1 MSDRKRVYNS
11 PLRAEQA
18 QRTRAAVL
26 DAAGR
31 CFLDKGYAATTMK
44 DVAAEAGVSVQTVFG
59 QGSKAALLLAC
70 VDRAVVGDDE
80 AVPLAER
87 DLFVQLVQAPERA
100 AKLDA
105 AREMARTYVPLTAPL
120 LQVFADA
127 AAGDAEIAEAW
138 AEYERRR
145 LRDGRVLIGSFGP
158 WLREGLDVD
167 RATEI
172 FWALFSHLPIGQLVR
187 GRGWTV
193 DEYADFWVDAVD
205 RLLLQPTGEGPR
217 PDTPDGPGPPSRPM

>member
-1 MSDRKRVYNS
+1 VTSGKRVYRS

-31 CFLDKGYAATTMK
+31 CFLRSGYAATTMK
-44 DVAAEAGVSVQTVFG
+44 DVAAEAGVSPQTVFG
-59 QGSKAALLLAC
+59 QGSKASLLLGC

-80 AVPLAER
+80 EVPFRQR
-87 DLFVQLVQAPERA
+87 DLFVRVVEAPDRGD
-100 AKLDA
+100 KLAA
-105 AREMARTYVPLTAPL
+105 AREMARRYVPLTAPMI
-120 LQVFADA
+120 QVFADA

-145 LRDGRVLIGSFGP
+145 LQDSRVLVGSFAP
-158 WLREGLDVD
+158 WLRAGLDVD

-172 FWALFSHLPIGQLVR
+172 FWALFSHLPVVKLLHE
-187 GRGWTV
+187 RGWTV
-193 DEYADFWVDAVD
+193 DEYADFLVDAVE
-205 RLLLQPTGEGPR
+205 RLLL
-217 PDTPDGPGPPSRPM
+217 D

>member
-1 MSDRKRVYNS
+1 MTAGKRVYRS

-26 DAAGR
+26 DAAAR
-31 CFLDKGYAATTMK
+31 CFLRSGYAATTMR
-44 DVAAEAGVSVQTVFG
+44 DVATEAGVSVQTVFG
-59 QGSKAALLLAC
+59 QGSKASLLLAC

-80 AVPLAER
+80 GVPFRQR
-87 DLFVQLVQAPERA
+87 DLFVRVVDAPDRA
-100 AKLDA
+100 GKLAA
-105 AREMARTYVPLTAPL
+105 AREMARAYVPLTAPM

-145 LRDGRVLIGSFGP
+145 LQDGRVLIGAFEP
-158 WLREGLDVD
+158 WLRADLDVE

-172 FWALFSHLPIGQLVR
+172 FWGLFSHVPVDNLMRVR
-187 GRGWTV
+187 GWSL
-193 DEYADFWVDAVD
+193 DEYADFLVDAVE
-205 RLLLQPTGEGPR
+205 RLLL
-217 PDTPDGPGPPSRPM
+217 D

>member
-1 MSDRKRVYNS
+1 MTAGKRVYNS

-31 CFLDKGYAATTMK
+31 CFLDKGYAATTMR
-44 DVAAEAGVSVQTVFG
+44 DVAAGSGVSVQTVFG

-80 AVPLAER
+80 
-87 DLFVQLVQAPERA
+87 QAPMAQRALFTRVVEAPDRA
-100 AKLDA
+100 AKLAA
-105 AREMARTYVPLTAPL
+105 AREMALGFVPGSIPMLR
-120 LQVFADA
+120 VFADA

-145 LRDGRVLIGSFGP
+145 L
-158 WLREGLDVD
+158 
-167 RATEI
+167 
-172 FWALFSHLPIGQLVR
+172 Q
-187 GRGWTV
+187 
-193 DEYADFWVDAVD
+193 DA
-205 RLLLQPTGEGPR
+205 RLLVGAFEPWF
-217 PDTPDGPGPPSRPM
+217 

>member
-18 QRTRAAVL
+18 QRTRTAVL

-80 AVPLAER
+80 QTPLAQRE
-87 DLFVQLVQAPERA
+87 LFVRPIEAPDRA
-100 AKLDA
+100 GKLA
-105 AREMARTYVPLTAPL
+105 ALRALARTYVPLTIPMIR
-120 LQVFADA
+120 VFADA
-127 AAGDAEIAEAW
+127 AAGDAEVAEAW
-138 AEYERRR
+138 
-145 LRDGRVLIGSFGP
+145 
-158 WLREGLDVD
+158 
-167 RATEI
+167 
-172 FWALFSHLPIGQLVR
+172 
-187 GRGWTV
+187 
-193 DEYADFWVDAVD
+193 
-205 RLLLQPTGEGPR
+205 
-217 PDTPDGPGPPSRPM
+217 

>member
-1 MSDRKRVYNS
+1 MTAGKRVYNS

-31 CFLDKGYAATTMK
+31 CFLGKGYAATTMK

-59 QGSKAALLLAC
+59 QGSKASLLLAC

-80 AVPLAER
+80 EAPLAQR
-87 DLFVQLVQAPERA
+87 ALFVRLVEAPDRA
-100 AKLDA
+100 GKLAA
-105 AREMARTYVPLTAPL
+105 ARELALRYVPLTVPMIR
-120 LQVFADA
+120 VFADA

-145 LRDGRVLIGSFGP
+145 LQDNRVLIGSFEP
-158 WLREGLDVD
+158 WLRPGLDVE

-172 FWALFSHLPIGQLVR
+172 FWGLFSHEPVQNLMGVR
-187 GRGWTV
+187 GWSLE
-193 DEYADFWVDAVD
+193 EYADFLVDAVD
-205 RLLLQPTGEGPR
+205 RLLL
-217 PDTPDGPGPPSRPM
+217 D

>member
-1 MSDRKRVYNS
+1 VTSGKRVYRS

-18 QRTRAAVL
+18 QRTRVAVL

-31 CFLDKGYAATTMK
+31 CFLRAGYAATTMK

-59 QGSKAALLLAC
+59 QGSKASLLLAC

-80 AVPLAER
+80 EVPLRQR
-87 DLFVQLVQAPERA
+87 DLFVRVVDAPDRA
-100 AKLDA
+100 EKLAA
-105 AREMARTYVPLTAPL
+105 AREMARTYVPLTAPM

-145 LRDGRVLIGSFGP
+145 LQDGRVLIGAFAP
-158 WLREGLDVD
+158 WLRAGLDVE

-172 FWALFSHLPIGQLVR
+172 FWALFSHLPIVMLVH

-193 DEYADFWVDAVD
+193 NEYADFLVDAVE
-205 RLLLQPTGEGPR
+205 RLLL
-217 PDTPDGPGPPSRPM
+217 D

>member
-1 MSDRKRVYNS
+1 VTAGKRVYNS

-44 DVAAEAGVSVQTVFG
+44 DIAAGAGVSVQTVFG
-59 QGSKAALLLAC
+59 QGSKAALLLGC
-70 VDRAVVGDDE
+70 VDRALVGDDE
-80 AVPLAER
+80 AVPLARRE
-87 DLFVQLVQAPERA
+87 LFVRLVEAPERA
-100 AKLDA
+100 AKLAA
-105 AREMARTYVPLTAPL
+105 AREMARTYVPLTAPI

-127 AAGDAEIAEAW
+127 AAGDEEIAEAW
-138 AEYERRR
+138 AEYEKRR
-145 LRDGRVLIGSFGP
+145 LQDARVLIGSFAP
-158 WLREGLDVD
+158 WLREGLDVE

-172 FWALFSHLPIGQLVR
+172 FWAVFSHVPIANLVR

-193 DEYADFWVDAVD
+193 DQYVDFWVDAVD
-205 RLLLQPTGEGPR
+205 RLLLE
-217 PDTPDGPGPPSRPM
+217 